1 MAEFL
6 GRSCFIGCRLEGQRS
21 KVYNYILGESG
32 PSESGPGPPGPSPTG
47 ANLPKQPPDSG
58 GPSIAPT
65 PPQNIDKS
73 GI

>member
-1 MAEFL
+1 M
-6 GRSCFIGCRLEGQRS
+6 
-21 KVYNYILGESG
+21 YNYILGESG

-47 ANLPKQPPDSG
+47 ANLTKQPPDSG

-73 GI
+73 GIVSRRRCDLIIEQPSS